1 MKSLILATD
10 GDRLLVGEGYGWT
23 FLRDRDGST
32 QPLLGQHFTQV
43 PAWHPDS
50 RRFLGSFWGAFRGYD
65 VAARCRLG
73 TLYPVISGNHWLCI
87 GPTGHYRGSPGVEEH
102 IVCVAQLDDGSNITL
117 TPADFA
123 SRFGWKNDP
132 EKATLLKLEGDKK
145 EN

>member
-1 MKSLILATD
+1 MTSLTLAPD
-10 GDRLLVGEGYGWT
+10 GDRLLVGDGYGWT
-23 FLRDRDGST
+23 FLRDRDGSRR
-32 QPLLGQHFTQV
+32 LLERELDEHCE
-43 PAWHPDS
+43 WHPDS
-50 RRFLGSFWGAFRGYD
+50 RRFIGKYRGAFRSYD

-117 TPADFA
+117 TPSDFA

-132 EKATLLKLEGDKK
+132 EKATLLKLDAASQDTK
-145 EN
+145 